1 MIRRI
6 RTLAVSALVV
16 TAVLAVS
23 ACTGSSA
30 ATPEP
35 QETANSTSYTSP
47 AETTTLVTDASD
59 RDTSVRTSALLFGGS
74 PVVFLAPSGDEAA
87 QSAAATAAVSLGVP
101 LLVGG
106 VLEPAGATDT
116 ATDTPTGSPAPTDE
130 PSSAEEK
137 REQSREANNNLQRQE
152 ALGAELSRLGASTVI
167 AVGEVAEVPGH
178 TLTRVEATSAAIDE
192 AVGADIR
199 SLQRG
204 TPVTDTIVLAVDGP
218 QQLAARTTAQAA
230 GLTVVEVPADAP
242 NPQGSS
248 EAITALSGSEAT
260 KTVVLGAEFATEEA
274 LQWKINSARG
284 GSQLP
289 GGGQLLFPNNRF
301 VAIYGTPG
309 TGSLGV
315 LGEQDATASVARAQD
330 LASEYEQFSDVP
342 VVPMFEII
350 ATVAAGDAGADGN
363 YSNELSIDRLRPWVE
378 QATASGLYVVIDLQ
392 PGRTDFL
399 TQAKQYEEL
408 LRMPHV
414 GLALDPEWRL
424 KADQVP
430 LKQIGSVSAE
440 EVNAVTEW
448 LATLTRENNLPQKM
462 LVLHQF
468 QTKMLQDRSSI
479 VTDHPELAMLI
490 HVDGQGAQPDKQAT
504 WRTLHQDAPDVAW
517 GWKNFYDEDSPTLTP
532 EQTMTEVSPV
542 PDLVTYQ

>member
-30 ATPEP
+30 ATPTP
-35 QETANSTSYTSP
+35 QATATATSYTSP
-47 AETTTLVTDASD
+47 TETTTLVTEASD
-59 RDTSVRTSALLFGGS
+59 RDSSVRTSALLFGGS

-87 QSAAATAAVSLGVP
+87 QSAAATAALSLGVP
-101 LLVGG
+101 LLIGG
-106 VLEPAGATDT
+106 VLEPAN
-116 ATDTPTGSPAPTDE
+116 ATDTPAGSSAPTPE

-137 REQSREANNNLQRQE
+137 REQSREADNDIQRQE
-152 ALGAELSRLGASTVI
+152 ALGAELTRLGASTVI

-178 TLTRVEATSAAIDE
+178 TLTRVAASSAAIDE

-199 SLQRG
+199 SLQKG
-204 TPVTDTIVLAVDGP
+204 TPVTDTIVLAVDGV

-230 GLTVVEVPADAP
+230 GLMVVEVPADAP
-242 NPQGSS
+242 NPQGSGD
-248 EAITALSGSEAT
+248 AITALSSSQAA

-274 LQWKINSARG
+274 LQWKINSARA

-289 GGGQLLFPNNRF
+289 GGGQLLFPGHRF

-315 LGEQDATASVARAQD
+315 LGEQDATASVARAQK
-330 LASEYEQFSDVP
+330 LATEYEQFSDVP

-468 QTKMLQDRSSI
+468 QTKMLQDRASI
-479 VTDHPELAMLI
+479 VTNHPELAMLI

-504 WRTLHQDAPDVAW
+504 WRTLQQNAPDVAW

-542 PDLVTYQ
+542 PVLVTYQ

>member
-1 MIRRI
+1 
-6 RTLAVSALVV
+6 VS
-16 TAVLAVS
+16 
-23 ACTGSSA
+23 
-30 ATPEP
+30 
-35 QETANSTSYTSP
+35 
-47 AETTTLVTDASD
+47 SD
-59 RDTSVRTSALLFGGS
+59 
-74 PVVFLAPSGDEAA
+74 
-87 QSAAATAAVSLGVP
+87 
-101 LLVGG
+101 
-106 VLEPAGATDT
+106 
-116 ATDTPTGSPAPTDE
+116 
-130 PSSAEEK
+130 
-137 REQSREANNNLQRQE
+137 
-152 ALGAELSRLGASTVI
+152 
-167 AVGEVAEVPGH
+167 
-178 TLTRVEATSAAIDE
+178 
-192 AVGADIR
+192 
-199 SLQRG
+199 
-204 TPVTDTIVLAVDGP
+204 
-218 QQLAARTTAQAA
+218 
-230 GLTVVEVPADAP
+230 
-242 NPQGSS
+242 
-248 EAITALSGSEAT
+248 AITALSGSQAA

-274 LQWKINSARG
+274 LQWKINSARA

-289 GGGQLLFPNNRF
+289 GGGQLLFPGHRF

-315 LGEQDATASVARAQD
+315 LGEQDATASVARAQK
-330 LASEYEQFSDVP
+330 LATEYEQFSDVP

-468 QTKMLQDRSSI
+468 QTKMLQDRASI
-479 VTDHPELAMLI
+479 VTNHPELAMLI

-504 WRTLHQDAPDVAW
+504 WRTLQQNAPDVAW

-542 PDLVTYQ
+542 PVLVTYQ